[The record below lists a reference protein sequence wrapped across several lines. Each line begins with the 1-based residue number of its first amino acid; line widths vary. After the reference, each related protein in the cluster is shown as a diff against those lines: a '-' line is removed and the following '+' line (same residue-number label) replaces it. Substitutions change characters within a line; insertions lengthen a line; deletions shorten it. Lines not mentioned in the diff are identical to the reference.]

1 MDIND
6 VLTEPEKLV
15 RLELKNAG
23 FDIDKIN
30 VPQKVYLLADTI
42 YDVMLAKNCGKI
54 GRAHV

>member
-23 FDIDKIN
+23 FDIDKIR
-30 VPQKVYLLADTI
+30 LLPRIYRKTRRDGGQNPFFRFHQDT
-42 YDVMLAKNCGKI
+42 LA
-54 GRAHV
+54 